1 MNNENNNT
9 LLLKQL
15 LRYDTHLIEIDTGY
29 QPVSAIVYHER
40 LADAVQLGLLRVLAV
55 AAEAVAFAG
64 GRRAVRVV
72 LLRPVLD
79 RSLEIQSTG
88 QLVQSVR
95 RSDVHSAPVPVHD
108 DAVQSSGIVG
118 IRKELVDRPA
128 SGRDA
133 DENREGK

>member
-118 IRKELVDRPA
+118 VRKELVDRPA
-128 SGRDA
+128 SGRYA

>member
-118 IRKELVDRPA
+118 VRKELVDRPA

>member
-1 MNNENNNT
+1 MRLI
-9 LLLKQL
+9 LLLKQ